1 MKKKGKN
8 VNISLG
14 YWIYD
19 DDLCSDFLVI
29 SPLLNINFDNFMLD
43 PCLDSFTFDHL
54 TIEEVKKIKQ
64 FISDELEKIKN
75 YKTLYN
81 EIENKKEIDLDKEIN
96 DLKIK
101 MDSLENKRKF
111 ENKDDENY
119 YENTMFEIENCS
131 INTQLYELNRLI
143 EKLKNKNVKCN

>member
-1 MKKKGKN
+1 
-8 VNISLG
+8 
-14 YWIYD
+14 
-19 DDLCSDFLVI
+19 
-29 SPLLNINFDNFMLD
+29 MLD

-96 DLKIK
+96 ELKIK

-143 EKLKNKNVKCN
+143 EKLKNKNIKSN